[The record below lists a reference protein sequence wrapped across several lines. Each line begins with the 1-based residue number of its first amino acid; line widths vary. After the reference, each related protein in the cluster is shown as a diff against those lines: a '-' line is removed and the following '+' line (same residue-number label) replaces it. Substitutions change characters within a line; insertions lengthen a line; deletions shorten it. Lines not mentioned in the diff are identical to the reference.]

1 MTGSLDRSL
10 SQAGPTPQVQLRE
23 CHCVVPFVPRRYPR
37 RKPVRPHQG
46 SRIGRAKRLPQGTQ
60 KESTTVMNRTSPTLA
75 FSNWLASPFIA
86 GALAIIIFVI
96 DTFTPLNIAI
106 AVLYVI
112 VVLMAANFLRRRG
125 VILVSLACG
134 GLTVLSF
141 ILQHDWD
148 TSDSIGRN
156 LVSLTAI
163 GVTAILALNRQR
175 AEDAWRRSET
185 YLTEAQRLSRTGSF
199 SWKIAT
205 EEQVWSEEIFRIFE
219 YDFATK
225 PTLDLVRRRSH
236 PDDASMLEQA
246 FEQALSGAQS
256 IDITHRLLM
265 PDGSVKHVKVLAHP
279 AQDVENNVEYIGV
292 LMDITAAKQAEE
304 VLQELHAS
312 LAHVTRVTALG
323 ELTASIAH
331 EVNQPLAA
339 IVTNGDAGLR
349 WLNREVPQLDEV
361 RGAIER
367 MIDCAKHASEVIARL
382 RALSR
387 KSTSEKIRL
396 DINEVVNE
404 VLVLIRREIS
414 VHQVSV
420 QLDLAAPLPPVFG
433 DRVQLQQVIMNL
445 LVNGIQ
451 AMAPITDRRRELLI
465 RSRSHNSEQVL
476 VEVRD
481 SGVGI
486 DPEHVGQL
494 FNPFFTTKA
503 NGMGMGLSICRS
515 IIEAHGGRIW
525 ASHNTGLGTTLQFT
539 LPTHLIVAAQPGT
552 TRHASG

>member
-1 MTGSLDRSL
+1 LD
-10 SQAGPTPQVQLRE
+10 
-23 CHCVVPFVPRRYPR
+23 
-37 RKPVRPHQG
+37 
-46 SRIGRAKRLPQGTQ
+46 
-60 KESTTVMNRTSPTLA
+60 
-75 FSNWLASPFIA
+75 
-86 GALAIIIFVI
+86 
-96 DTFTPLNIAI
+96 IAI

-125 VILVSLACG
+125 VILASLACA

-141 ILQHDWD
+141 ILQHGYSDG
-148 TSDSIGRN
+148 SDSIGRT

-163 GVTAILALNRQR
+163 GVTTILALNRQR

-205 EEQVWSEEIFRIFE
+205 EEQVWSEEIFRIYE

-236 PDDASMLEQA
+236 PDDAAMLEQA
-246 FEQALSGAQS
+246 FEQAVSGAQL

-279 AQDVENNVEYIGV
+279 AADVEHNVEYIGV

-304 VLQELHAS
+304 AMQELQAS

-339 IVTNGDAGLR
+339 IVTYGDAGRR
-349 WLNREVPQLDEV
+349 WLDREVPKLDEV
-361 RGAIER
+361 RRAVER
-367 MIDCAKHASEVIARL
+367 MIDCAKLAGEVIARL

-387 KSTSEKIRL
+387 KTAPEMVRL
-396 DINEVVNE
+396 DINEVINE
-404 VLVLIRREIS
+404 VLSLIRREIS
-414 VHQVSV
+414 NHQVSAR
-420 QLDLAAPLPPVFG
+420 LDLVASLPPIFG
-433 DRVQLQQVIMNL
+433 DRVQLQQVILNL

-451 AMAPITDRRRELLI
+451 AMALVSDRPRELLI
-465 RSRSHNSEQVL
+465 RSRANNAEQIL
-476 VEVRD
+476 VEVGD
-481 SGVGI
+481 SGIGI
-486 DPEHVGQL
+486 DPQHAGQL
-494 FNPFFTTKA
+494 FNAFFTTKA
-503 NGMGMGLSICRS
+503 DGMGMGLSICRS

-525 ASHNTGLGTTLQFT
+525 ASPNAGPGTIFQFT
-539 LPTHLIVAAQPGT
+539 LPARRVDAVQPEGT
-552 TRHASG
+552 ARHAPA

>member
-1 MTGSLDRSL
+1 
-10 SQAGPTPQVQLRE
+10 
-23 CHCVVPFVPRRYPR
+23 
-37 RKPVRPHQG
+37 
-46 SRIGRAKRLPQGTQ
+46 
-60 KESTTVMNRTSPTLA
+60 MNRTSPPSAL
-75 FSNWLASPFIA
+75 SNWPASRLIA
-86 GALAIIIFVI
+86 GALAIIIFAI
-96 DTFTPLNIAI
+96 DTFTPLDIAI

-125 VILVSLACG
+125 VILVSLACA

-141 ILQHDWD
+141 ILQHGY
-148 TSDSIGRN
+148 SDGSDLIGRT

-163 GVTAILALNRQR
+163 GVTTILALNRQR

-205 EEQVWSEEIFRIFE
+205 EEQVWSEEIFRIYE

-246 FEQALSGAQS
+246 FEQASSGAQN

-279 AQDVENNVEYIGV
+279 AQDMEDNVEYVGV
-292 LMDITAAKQAEE
+292 LMDITAAKRAEE
-304 VLQELHAS
+304 ALQELQAS

-339 IVTNGDAGLR
+339 IVTYGDAGLR

-361 RGAIER
+361 RSAVER
-367 MIDCAKHASEVIARL
+367 MIDCAKLAGEVIARL

-387 KSTSEKIRL
+387 KTTPEMVRL

-404 VLVLIRREIS
+404 VLSLIRREIAN
-414 VHQVSV
+414 HQVMV
-420 QLDLAAPLPPVFG
+420 RLDLAAPTYSTSLPPIFG
-433 DRVQLQQVIMNL
+433 DRVQLQQVILNL

-451 AMAPITDRRRELLI
+451 AMAVVRDRPRELLI
-465 RSRSHNSEQVL
+465 RTQAGQHRTDIGRGQGFRYRHRPGARRSAVQRLLHDEGRWHGHGPIDMPLDHRGPWRPNM
-476 VEVRD
+476 
-481 SGVGI
+481 GI
-486 DPEHVGQL
+486 
-494 FNPFFTTKA
+494 
-503 NGMGMGLSICRS
+503 
-515 IIEAHGGRIW
+515 
-525 ASHNTGLGTTLQFT
+525 
-539 LPTHLIVAAQPGT
+539 AQ
-552 TRHASG
+552 

>member
-1 MTGSLDRSL
+1 MTRLRGTIRPKALSPAKVSPPASRIAQRE
-10 SQAGPTPQVQLRE
+10 SQATTAGHAKERTP
-23 CHCVVPFVPRRYPR
+23 
-37 RKPVRPHQG
+37 
-46 SRIGRAKRLPQGTQ
+46 
-60 KESTTVMNRTSPTLA
+60 VMNRTSATMA
-75 FSNWLASPFIA
+75 FSTWPASRLGA
-86 GALAIIIFVI
+86 GAIAIIIFAI
-96 DTFTPLNIAI
+96 DTFIPFDIAI

-125 VILVSLACG
+125 VILVSLACVA
-134 GLTVLSF
+134 LTVLSYM
-141 ILQHDWD
+141 LQHGY
-148 TSDSIGRN
+148 SDGSEPIGRC

-163 GVTAILALNRQR
+163 GITTILVIERQR
-175 AEDAWRRSET
+175 SEDARRRSET
-185 YLTEAQRLSRTGSF
+185 YLAEAQRLSRTGSF

-205 EEQVWSEEIFRIFE
+205 EEQYWSEEIFRIYE

-236 PDDASMLEQA
+236 PDDTPILQQA
-246 FEQALSGAQS
+246 FEQASSGAQN

-279 AQDVENNVEYIGV
+279 ARDMAGNVEYVGV

-304 VLQELHAS
+304 ALQEAQAS
-312 LAHVTRVTALG
+312 LTHVTRVTALG

-361 RGAIER
+361 HSAIER
-367 MIDCAKHASEVIARL
+367 MIDSATHAGEVIARL

-387 KSTSEKIRL
+387 KSTSKKTCL

-404 VLVLIRREIS
+404 VLALIRREIS
-414 VHQVSV
+414 VHQVLV
-420 QLDLAAPLPPVFG
+420 RLDLASSLPSVFG
-433 DRVQLQQVIMNL
+433 DRVQLQQVILNL
-445 LVNGIQ
+445 LVNSIQ
-451 AMAPITDRRRELLI
+451 AMTLVYDRPRELLI
-465 RSRSHNSEQVL
+465 RSRANNAEQVL

-481 SGVGI
+481 SGIGI
-486 DPEHVGQL
+486 EPEHVGQL
-494 FNPFFTTKA
+494 FNAFFTTKA
-503 NGMGMGLSICRS
+503 DGMGMGLSICRS

-525 ASHNTGLGTTLQFT
+525 ASHNDGPGTTLQFT
-539 LPTHLIVAAQPGT
+539 LPAHLIVAAQPEGMT
-552 TRHASG
+552 WHGSA

>member
-1 MTGSLDRSL
+1 M
-10 SQAGPTPQVQLRE
+10 
-23 CHCVVPFVPRRYPR
+23 
-37 RKPVRPHQG
+37 
-46 SRIGRAKRLPQGTQ
+46 Q

-75 FSNWLASPFIA
+75 LSNWPASPFIA
-86 GALAIIIFVI
+86 GVLAIIIFVI

-125 VILVSLACG
+125 VILVSLACA

-185 YLTEAQRLSRTGSF
+185 YLAEAQRLSRTGSF

-205 EEQVWSEEIFRIFE
+205 EEQYWSEEIFRIYE
-219 YDFATK
+219 YDLATK

-236 PDDASMLEQA
+236 PDDASILQQA
-246 FEQALSGAQS
+246 FEQASSGAQN

-279 AQDVENNVEYIGV
+279 ARDMAGNIEYVGV
-292 LMDITAAKQAEE
+292 LMDITAPKQAEE
-304 VLQELHAS
+304 ALQEAQAS

-361 RGAIER
+361 RSAIER
-367 MIDCAKHASEVIARL
+367 MIDSATHAGEVIARL

-387 KSTSEKIRL
+387 KSTSEKTRL
-396 DINEVVNE
+396 DINEVINE
-404 VLVLIRREIS
+404 VIALIRQDIS
-414 VHQVSV
+414 NHQVSV
-420 QLDLAAPLPPVFG
+420 QLDLASPLPPVFG

-451 AMAPITDRRRELLI
+451 AMAPINDRRRELVI
-465 RSRSHNSEQVL
+465 RSRAHNSEQVL

-486 DPEHVGQL
+486 DPKHVGQL

-503 NGMGMGLSICRS
+503 DGMGMGLSICRS

-525 ASHNTGLGTTLQFT
+525 ASHNVGPGTTLQFT
-539 LPTHLIVAAQPGT
+539 LPTHLIVAAQLEGT
-552 TRHASG
+552 TGRLGVIRNPRRQAPGSVRLQIGGFGSRHDGSEPRIRRLLGRERSTKSFRLRLPATTPV